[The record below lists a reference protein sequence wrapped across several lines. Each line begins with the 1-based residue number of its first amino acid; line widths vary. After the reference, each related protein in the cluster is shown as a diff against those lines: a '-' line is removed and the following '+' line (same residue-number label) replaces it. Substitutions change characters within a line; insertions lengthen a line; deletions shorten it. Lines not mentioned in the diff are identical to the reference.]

1 MKKSILGLCLILSI
15 MAVFLIGNS
24 VREPD
29 CVGSISSNADE
40 YLTVV
45 AYRSSIKDKETFAW
59 KLVKMCQDN
68 AFKTIKFSTDFRGY
82 PTSLHINVYL
92 SERDVDKGKVEMN
105 IRFKPTD
112 YSQGYDIVNNE
123 EKYELYIDGQF
134 VG

>member
-1 MKKSILGLCLILSI
+1 MKKWIVTLCLLFAIVTICVLNYSEK
-15 MAVFLIGNS
+15 
-24 VREPD
+24 EPD

-45 AYRSSIKDKETFAW
+45 AYRNCIANKEEFARN
-59 KLVKMCQDN
+59 LIKMCQEN
-68 AFKTIKFSTDFRGY
+68 SYETIKLSTDFRGY

-92 SERDVDKGKVEMN
+92 LERDVDKGKVEMN

-112 YSQGYDIVNNE
+112 YSQGYDIVNDE
-123 EKYELYIDGQF
+123 DKFQLYIDGQL